1 MALSGANACLRRHDV
16 IWQSLTSEPVI
27 FLRKWAYQAVNIEQL
42 ERRFAEGKRNGQVRL
57 N

>member
-1 MALSGANACLRRHDV
+1 MAQPGQAQHADDDLR
-16 IWQSLTSEPVI
+16 E
-27 FLRKWAYQAVNIEQL
+27 YQAVSIEQL